1 MVEFVSK
8 GPRVLEFCCLKNV
21 VDIGK
26 EEGREEG
33 KRLCLVK
40 VKLSFIRNTKK
51 TMSKACTRE
60 MAAEADSRYE
70 SLDDI
75 FNSQKQKFRLR
86 YMAL

>member
-1 MVEFVSK
+1 M
-8 GPRVLEFCCLKNV
+8 

-26 EEGREEG
+26 EEGRKEG
-33 KRLCLVK
+33 KRLRLVK

-51 TMSKACTRE
+51 MMSKACTRE
-60 MAAEADSRYE
+60 MAAEADSRHE